1 MWYPYLKIVY
11 GKGYFYFPAKA
22 LCIFNRNRSYKEIWF
37 FEEIMKDNP
46 SSRRIEER
54 EKGDLKLVFKGT
66 IRKGNL
72 RNCLFILDQGSLV
85 INFVI
90 HTECQE
96 M

>member
-1 MWYPYLKIVY
+1 
-11 GKGYFYFPAKA
+11 
-22 LCIFNRNRSYKEIWF
+22 
-37 FEEIMKDNP
+37 MKDNP